1 MKPTFKSSITVMGS
15 LFCSQ
20 FLTTLAHA
28 QTPAGGPPGA
38 AGQSAPGWM
47 QFVPIVAIFLV
58 MYFLMIRPQAKKQKE
73 QQALLSALKVG
84 DQIITQ
90 SGLFGK
96 ISEMNEQTINL
107 TIAQGV
113 QVKILRSQ
121 IMGLQQALLKTT

>member
-1 MKPTFKSSITVMGS
+1 MNKLISILGVFFYS
-15 LFCSQ
+15 ILSF
-20 FLTTLAHA
+20 A
-28 QTPAGGPPGA
+28 QTPTAGGPPA
-38 AGQSAPGWM
+38 ASAPAWM
-47 QFVPIVAIFLV
+47 QFVPIVAIFAV

-73 QQALLSALKVG
+73 QQALLGALKVG
-84 DQIITQ
+84 DQVITQ

>member
-1 MKPTFKSSITVMGS
+1 MNKLVSVLVS
-15 LFCSQ
+15 LF
-20 FLTTLAHA
+20 FTLVYTTVAFA
-28 QTPAGGPPGA
+28 QTPAAGGPPATGA
-38 AGQSAPGWM
+38 TPPGWM
-47 QFVPIVAIFLV
+47 QFVPIAAIFLV

-90 SGLFGK
+90 SGMFGK

-107 TIAQGV
+107 TIAHGV

-121 IMGLQQALLKTT
+121 IMGLQQNLLKTN

>member
-1 MKPTFKSSITVMGS
+1 MKLNFSGSITFLGS
-15 LFCSQ
+15 LFVSL
-20 FLTTLAHA
+20 FLTTAAFA
-28 QTPAGGPPGA
+28 QTPAAGGPPGA
-38 AGQSAPGWM
+38 SAPGWM

-73 QQALLSALKVG
+73 HQALLGSLKVG
-84 DQIITQ
+84 DQIVTQ

-113 QVKILRSQ
+113 QVKILRTQ
-121 IMGLQQALLKTT
+121 IMGLQQAILKTT

>member
-1 MKPTFKSSITVMGS
+1 MNKLFSVLVSI
-15 LFCSQ
+15 F
-20 FLTTLAHA
+20 FTTLAWA
-28 QTPAGGPPGA
+28 QTPAAGGPPATGA
-38 AGQSAPGWM
+38 TPPGWM
-47 QFVPIVAIFLV
+47 QFVPIAAIFLV

-73 QQALLSALKVG
+73 QQALLNALKVG
-84 DQIITQ
+84 DQVITQ

-121 IMGLQQALLKTT
+121 IMGLQQALLKTN

>member
-1 MKPTFKSSITVMGS
+1 MNKLGFILGS
-15 LFCSQ
+15 LF
-20 FLTTLAHA
+20 LTIVSFA
-28 QTPAGGPPGA
+28 QTPAAGGPP
-38 AGQSAPGWM
+38 AGQTAPAWM

-73 QQALLSALKVG
+73 HQELLGSLKVG

-96 ISEMNEQTINL
+96 ISEMNEQTISL

-121 IMGLQQALLKTT
+121 IMGLQHTLIKTT

>member
-1 MKPTFKSSITVMGS
+1 MNKFISVPVS
-15 LFCSQ
+15 LFGVFFYSILS
-20 FLTTLAHA
+20 FA
-28 QTPAGGPPGA
+28 QTPAAGGPPA
-38 AGQSAPGWM
+38 ATAPAWM
-47 QFVPIVAIFLV
+47 QFVPIVAIFAV

-73 QQALLSALKVG
+73 QQELLNALKVG
-84 DQIITQ
+84 DQVITQ

-121 IMGLQQALLKTT
+121 IMGLQQTVLKTT